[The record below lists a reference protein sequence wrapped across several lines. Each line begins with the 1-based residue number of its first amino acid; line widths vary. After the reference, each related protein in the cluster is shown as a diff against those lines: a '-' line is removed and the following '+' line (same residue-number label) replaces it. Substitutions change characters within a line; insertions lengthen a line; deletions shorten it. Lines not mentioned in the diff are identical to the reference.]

1 MKRNKKHI
9 NKDLEKFLDYSVG
22 KMTSRERNI
31 FEKDLEKNS
40 FDSEAAEGLSSIS
53 PQEARNDMQEL
64 NKWLSTKT
72 SRSNR
77 FIFYRIAAAVAV
89 LVVVG
94 SIIIL
99 VTNNSG
105 RISEQA
111 AVTDN
116 IRSEKN
122 INGEENAKQVI
133 PEEPLTER
141 AVPEQNIQ
149 TNTKKETVRVSESNQ
164 DLSISETS
172 EDKAKEIAGVANK
185 DITIKE
191 DDYLVSADK
200 EPELND
206 KKSAMPA
213 ISASKSES
221 PDRSRIITRKY
232 VDNYVH
238 GVVLS
243 SEDRLP
249 LPGAIVK
256 IRGTT
261 AGTYTDNNGN
271 FELPVQPESEI
282 TLVADYI
289 GMKQSEVRVDT
300 AREVQIT
307 LDPAES
313 ALNEVVVVGYGVQ
326 EESKITGAVSTV
338 DMDESPDWQLPSP
351 VIGTRKFK
359 EYVKENIQFPVSDTI
374 DTRAVVVLNFIVAEN
389 GRPKNITVLKSP
401 GRSFSDEAIRLL
413 VSGPDWYPAR
423 HKGEIT
429 ETETM
434 IRIVFKRE
442 Y

>member
-1 MKRNKKHI
+1 
-9 NKDLEKFLDYSVG
+9 
-22 KMTSRERNI
+22 
-31 FEKDLEKNS
+31 
-40 FDSEAAEGLSSIS
+40 
-53 PQEARNDMQEL
+53 MQEL
-64 NKWLSTKT
+64 NKWLSAR
-72 SRSNR
+72 SGRSNR
-77 FIFYRIAAAVAV
+77 FIFYRIAAAVAA

-99 VTNNSG
+99 VTSDLG
-105 RISEQA
+105 RLSEQA

-116 IRSEKN
+116 IKSEKGTDE
-122 INGEENAKQVI
+122 GESPKQVI
-133 PEEPLTER
+133 TEESLTQKS
-141 AVPEQNIQ
+141 VSEQNIQ
-149 TNTKKETVRVSESNQ
+149 TNIKKESVPVSESKQ
-164 DLSISETS
+164 DLAISETP
-172 EDKAKEIAGVANK
+172 DAKAKEIAGVAGK
-185 DITIKE
+185 DVSIRE
-191 DDYLVSADK
+191 DDYL
-200 EPELND
+200 
-206 KKSAMPA
+206 KSAEKVPEAGYEEPAMPV

-221 PDRSRIITRKY
+221 SNKSSIITRKY

-249 LPGAIVK
+249 LPGATVK

-261 AGTYTDNNGN
+261 AGTYTDKNGN

-282 TLVADYI
+282 TLVAEYI

-300 AREVQIT
+300 SEEVQIT

-313 ALNEVVVVGYGVQ
+313 ALDEVVVVGYGVQ
-326 EESKITGAVSTV
+326 EKSKITGAVSTV
-338 DMDESPDWQLPSP
+338 EMDESPDWQLPSP

-359 EYVKENIQFPVSDTI
+359 EYVKENIQFPAADTI
-374 DTRAVVVLNFIVAEN
+374 NTRVVVILNFIVTEN

-413 VSGPDWYPAR
+413 VSGPDWFPAR
-423 HKGEIT
+423 QNGKILEA
-429 ETETM
+429 ETM